1 MALIV
6 ASEIIKVRE
15 YNEALQQA
23 AAQRP
28 FITASE
34 SIQTEI
40 KTTIVEQKPNNDTGI
55 LLINSKH
62 KAAGKSQY
70 MTDML
75 TV

>member
-6 ASEIIKVRE
+6 TSEIVKVNE

-28 FITASE
+28 FITATDVQTVTKQE
-34 SIQTEI
+34 TVVEPIQ
-40 KTTIVEQKPNNDTGI
+40 NNDTGVP
-55 LLINSKH
+55 LVHSKR

-70 MTDML
+70 LHDMF

>member
-28 FITASE
+28 FITATDV
-34 SIQTEI
+34 QTVS
-40 KTTIVEQKPNNDTGI
+40 KTIVEPIQNNDIGI
-55 LLINSKH
+55 PLVHSKR

-70 MTDML
+70 MIDML